1 MCSPIYRVII
11 EYGYRKKNS
20 VRKHQ
25 FQIIDTFALTN
36 DLELIKKDEGIMKK
50 ITHKIKSKNKDL
62 DIVFKSIYVEGQY
75 GETVY

>member
-1 MCSPIYRVII
+1 MGSPIYRVII

-36 DLELIKKDEGIMKK
+36 DVELIKKDKGIMKK
-50 ITHKIKSKNKDL
+50 IIHKIKSKNRDL